1 MGPWDQATH
10 QPDAEGHK
18 EVLLWPFS
26 LQTPPMIS
34 VWEMASLKTPEIFY
48 SPGSIHNPH
57 ISSHSHLTMASCLR
71 PRARIQSPRAPNS
84 PPALL
89 QPNWLVNNA
98 LIAHTM

>member
-1 MGPWDQATH
+1 MGEARAAL
-10 QPDAEGHK
+10 QPPVTVAGARPGVRRGGGGALREP
-18 EVLLWPFS
+18 ES
-26 LQTPPMIS
+26 LQVVPPTPN
-34 VWEMASLKTPEIFY
+34 
-48 SPGSIHNPH
+48 PGST
-57 ISSHSHLTMASCLR
+57 LTSCLR